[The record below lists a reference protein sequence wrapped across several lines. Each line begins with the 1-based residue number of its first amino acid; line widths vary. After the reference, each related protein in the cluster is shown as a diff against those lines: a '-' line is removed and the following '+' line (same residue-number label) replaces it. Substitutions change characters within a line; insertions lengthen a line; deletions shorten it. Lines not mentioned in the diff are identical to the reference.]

1 MARSLLPQTPLH
13 LAAKG
18 CNRRRDG
25 FGRDGER
32 KLRACRQPR
41 LHGAVHGFAWH
52 QASAIENF
60 NAYAHEPPCQATALT
75 CEPRPNFY
83 NTITR
88 PSKPLPNFY
97 NEKAG
102 DCSGD
107 C

>member
-52 QASAIENF
+52 QQVKTLMCVRMS
-60 NAYAHEPPCQATALT
+60 PPCEVTALT
-75 CEPRPNFY
+75 CEPRPNFC

-88 PSKPLPNFY
+88 PSKPLPNFC
-97 NEKAG
+97 NEKCG
-102 DCSGD
+102 
-107 C
+107 

>member
-1 MARSLLPQTPLH
+1 MANNESKTAHSLLPQTPLH

-41 LHGAVHGFAWH
+41 LHGAGHGFAWN
-52 QASAIENF
+52 QQVKTLVRVRTS
-60 NAYAHEPPCQATALT
+60 PPCLVTALT
-75 CEPRPNFY
+75 CEPRPNFC

-88 PSKPLPNFY
+88 PCKPLPNFY
-97 NEKAG
+97 DENG
-102 DCSGD
+102 G
-107 C
+107 